1 MRWLRFC
8 SVTAAYPIGKS
19 AFWPWLAYEIEEGFY
34 GIHEGRGY
42 PSSTVR
48 GQKQRFSGGTP
59 RSHAGFRPFSAKV
72 V

>member
-34 GIHEGRGY
+34 GIHAGRG
-42 PSSTVR
+42 
-48 GQKQRFSGGTP
+48 
-59 RSHAGFRPFSAKV
+59 
-72 V
+72 